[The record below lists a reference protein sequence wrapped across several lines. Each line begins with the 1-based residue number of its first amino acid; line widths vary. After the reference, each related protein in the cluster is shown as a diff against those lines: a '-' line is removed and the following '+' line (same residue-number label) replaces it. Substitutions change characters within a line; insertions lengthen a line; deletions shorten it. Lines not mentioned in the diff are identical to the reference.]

1 MQGKISA
8 RLVWRLCRKY
18 LLVKYKNS
26 ALGLLWSLINPLLL
40 LGVFTLIFSRAFP
53 QVENYTLFA
62 LGGIVLWN
70 FFPGT
75 LTMLINILPD
85 NAPLLRSYPIPPLV
99 FPVAALLTALVHF
112 GLLLIP
118 LGLLMLLMEWQPS
131 PATAAVLPG
140 MLLFAVFSL
149 GLGLVLGALNVFFR
163 DVGLLWN
170 TLLPALF
177 YFTPVVYPPDL
188 VPAHL
193 RTFLWLNPIA
203 WYVLPLR
210 DALTA
215 GIWPGWHHWL
225 GMIGWAAGLA
235 ALGGWIF
242 HRLKKYFIAFL

>member
-1 MQGKISA
+1 MRFIQLAG
-8 RLVWRLCRKY
+8 RLARKY

-40 LGVFTLIFSRAFP
+40 LAVFSIIFSRAFP

-85 NAPLLRSYPIPPLV
+85 NAPLLRSYPVPPLV
-99 FPVAALLTALVHF
+99 FPMAALLTALIHF

-118 LGLLMLLMEWQPS
+118 LGVLMLLLGWK
-131 PATAAVLPG
+131 PATPTAVLLPG
-140 MLLFAVFSL
+140 MLLFAIFCL
-149 GLGLVLGALNVFFR
+149 GLGLMLGTLNIFFR
-163 DVGLLWN
+163 DVALLWN
-170 TLLPALF
+170 TLIPALF

-188 VPAHL
+188 VPEHL
-193 RTFLWLNPIA
+193 RSYLWLNPIA

-210 DALTA
+210 DALTH
-215 GIWPGWHHWL
+215 GVWPDWHHWL
-225 GMIGWAAGLA
+225 GMSGWAIGIS
-235 ALGGWIF
+235 ALGGFVF

>member
-1 MQGKISA
+1 MA

-53 QVENYTLFA
+53 QVENYRLFA
-62 LGGIVLWN
+62 LSGIVLWN

-85 NAPLLRSYPIPPLV
+85 NAPLLRSYPIPPMV
-99 FPVAALLTALVHF
+99 FPWAALLTALVHF
-112 GLLLIP
+112 VLLLIP
-118 LGLLMLLMEWQPS
+118 LGLLMLLLGWQPS
-131 PATAAVLPG
+131 PATLVLLPG
-140 MLLFAVFSL
+140 MALFAVFAL
-149 GLGLVLGALNVFFR
+149 GLGLVLGSLNVFFR
-163 DVGLLWN
+163 DVSMLWT

-188 VPAHL
+188 VPEHL
-193 RTFLWLNPIA
+193 RSLLWLNPLS

-210 DALTA
+210 NALT
-215 GIWPGWHHWL
+215 GGTWPAWHHWL
-225 GMIGWAAGLA
+225 GMLGWAAGFA
-235 ALGGWIF
+235 AIGGLTF
-242 HRLKKYFIAFL
+242 QRLRKYFIAFL

>member
-1 MQGKISA
+1 MS
-8 RLVWRLCRKY
+8 RLTRKY

-26 ALGLLWSLINPLLL
+26 ALGLLWSLINPLLML
-40 LGVFTLIFSRAFP
+40 AVFTLIFSRAFP
-53 QVENYTLFA
+53 QVENYTLFS

-85 NAPLLRSYPIPPLV
+85 NAPLLRSYPLPTLV
-99 FPVAALLTALVHF
+99 FPMAALLTALINF

-118 LGLLMLLMEWQPS
+118 LGILMALLGWKPS
-131 PATAAVLPG
+131 LSAVVLLPG
-140 MLLFAVFSL
+140 IILFAVFAL
-149 GLGLVLGALNVFFR
+149 GLGLMLGTLNVFFR
-163 DVGLLWN
+163 DIGLLWN

-188 VPAHL
+188 VPEHL
-193 RTFLWLNPIA
+193 RTFLWVNPIA

-210 DALTA
+210 DALTN
-215 GIWPGWHHWL
+215 GTWPAWHHWL
-225 GMIGWAAGLA
+225 GMGGWAGGFI
-235 ALGGWIF
+235 ALGSFVF